1 MMELLLKIPYLPTN
15 THTNC
20 DSYQLIYRADLQIN
34 IQQRDIEMF
43 QFEDAAGNSG
53 ERYLRLVESLSDS
66 GPQILTLVKH

>member
-20 DSYQLIYRADLQIN
+20 DSYQLIYRADFQIN

-53 ERYLRLVESLSDS
+53 ERYLFVESLSDS

>member
-1 MMELLLKIPYLPTN
+1 MMELLLKISYLPTN

-53 ERYLRLVESLSDS
+53 ERYLFVESLSDS
-66 GPQILTLVKH
+66 GPKILTLVKH